1 MAVIKLTVFV
11 EKLANVLSLF
21 DSIAVERAPADTGPF
36 VQITTPVASAATIT
50 GTVQGP
56 FTVNGKTLIVKID
69 NGADQTFTF
78 VTADPISSDDLAD
91 LINDTITSATASGST
106 QYLKLTTSGTGTG
119 SRIDI
124 VGGTALADLGF
135 TLDDWVTGTDAHVAL
150 SPSQEEYEYDDQNG
164 EVSFYYRT
172 RFYSSISGQFSTYS
186 DPILGSV
193 GYIVPGSELIIGKI
207 DLAGIDGKPVAGRVI
222 LFGVRDQPLVASSFL
237 IAANAYVVTDESG
250 HAEINLIKGARVEV
264 TVSGTAV
271 TRVITVPDSGSDFN
285 LVDAIAAADDSFQI
299 QIPNIPTAVR
309 RSL

>member
-21 DSIAVERAPADTGPF
+21 DSLAVERALTEVGPF
-36 VQITTPVASAATIT
+36 VPITTPTATVATIT

-56 FTVNGKTLIVKID
+56 FTVNGKTLTVKVN
-69 NGADQTFTF
+69 NGANQTFSF
-78 VTADPISSDDLAD
+78 VTADPISADDLAD
-91 LINDTITSATASGST
+91 LINDTITGAVSVEID
-106 QYLKLTTSGTGTG
+106 QRLKLSTVVTGTG
-119 SRIDI
+119 GRIDI
-124 VGGTALADLGF
+124 VGGTALADLGL
-135 TLDDWVTGTDAHVAL
+135 TLDAWVTGTDSHVLL

-164 EVSFYYRT
+164 AVDYFYRT

-186 DPILGSV
+186 DPIIGEI
-193 GYIVPGSELIIGKI
+193 GYIVPGSELIVGKI
-207 DLAGIDGKPVAGRVI
+207 DLAGIDGRPVAGRTI

-237 IAANAYVVTDESG
+237 IAANAWVVTDEAG

-264 TVSGTAV
+264 TISGTAV

-285 LVDAIAAADDSFQI
+285 LVDAIAAAEDSFQI
-299 QIPNIPTAVR
+299 HIPDIPTAVR